1 MNTRE
6 YTLRVKKSWVKY
18 GFVAIVAAMVLAP
31 VAVSAS
37 HTFTDVP
44 DTHIFHSDI
53 AWMADNGITSGCT
66 PTEYCPGDSVTR
78 GQMAKFLRNVA
89 ENKVVDA
96 ATAETADHATTADSA
111 TDAATVDGYAPTDL
125 TLATGNS
132 TTFSIATLT
141 SHTNTT
147 IEEITATAPI
157 DGYFMVNANASWLDS
172 DDSRILHWLQVD
184 DTACTNTTVPVA
196 SVDFGYGSTTALAQ
210 NDNVAIGGV
219 IAVTAGSHTVT
230 LCAREFSS
238 SGDPQY
244 YSPTVQVLF
253 TPFGSVTEGLAEAG
267 VSSELELPGTDN

>member
-96 ATAETADHATTADSA
+96 ATAETAGTADHATTADSA
-111 TDAATVDGYAPTDL
+111 TEADNADTLDGKSSGAFHEYDIDVPAFQTLYGAVGTDMSADAVEVMSAPISFPVPMPTDL
-125 TLATGNS
+125 DAIIVAPGDLTPANCTGDVDDPGADPGYLCIFVDFDNNVDFYGFYRDDGFNDVTSPFGGQVYAWSLGAGYTGFSATW
-132 TTFSIATLT
+132 A
-141 SHTNTT
+141 
-147 IEEITATAPI
+147 ATAPLTLI
-157 DGYFMVNANASWLDS
+157 PIPLDK
-172 DDSRILHWLQVD
+172 D
-184 DTACTNTTVPVA
+184 
-196 SVDFGYGSTTALAQ
+196 AQ
-210 NDNVAIGGV
+210 LG
-219 IAVTAGSHTVT
+219 AG
-230 LCAREFSS
+230 
-238 SGDPQY
+238 Q
-244 YSPTVQVLF
+244 
-253 TPFGSVTEGLAEAG
+253 
-267 VSSELELPGTDN
+267 

>member
-44 DTHIFHSDI
+44 TTHIFHSDI

-96 ATAETADHATTADSA
+96 ATAETADHAATADSA
-111 TDAATVDGYAPTDL
+111 TEADNADTLDGKSSGAFHEYDNDVPAFQTVYGAVGTDITADGVEVMSEAISFPVPMPGGLVAIIVEPGDPTPANCTGDVDNPGADAGYLCIFVDFESNIDFYGFYKSDGTNDVTSPYGGQIYAWTPGAGYSGFSATWA
-125 TLATGNS
+125 
-132 TTFSIATLT
+132 
-141 SHTNTT
+141 
-147 IEEITATAPI
+147 ATAPLTFI
-157 DGYFMVNANASWLDS
+157 PIPLDRDGQL
-172 DDSRILHWLQVD
+172 
-184 DTACTNTTVPVA
+184 
-196 SVDFGYGSTTALAQ
+196 G
-210 NDNVAIGGV
+210 
-219 IAVTAGSHTVT
+219 
-230 LCAREFSS
+230 
-238 SGDPQY
+238 
-244 YSPTVQVLF
+244 
-253 TPFGSVTEGLAEAG
+253 AEQ
-267 VSSELELPGTDN
+267 

>member
-37 HTFTDVP
+37 HSFTDVP

-96 ATAETADHATTADSA
+96 ATAETADHAATADSA
-111 TDAATVDGYAPTDL
+111 TEADNADTLDGKSSGAFHEYDNDVPAFQ
-125 TLATGNS
+125 TLYGAVGTGISATGASEVMEESISFQVPMPGNLDVLIIES
-132 TTFSIATLT
+132 GDPLPATCSGTVTDPGADPGYMCIFVDYDTNISGYGFYRNDGVNDVTSEFGGQIYAFSAGAGTAEFSATWA
-141 SHTNTT
+141 
-147 IEEITATAPI
+147 ATAPLTFI
-157 DGYFMVNANASWLDS
+157 PIPLDR
-172 DDSRILHWLQVD
+172 DAQL
-184 DTACTNTTVPVA
+184 
-196 SVDFGYGSTTALAQ
+196 GSGQ
-210 NDNVAIGGV
+210 
-219 IAVTAGSHTVT
+219 
-230 LCAREFSS
+230 
-238 SGDPQY
+238 
-244 YSPTVQVLF
+244 
-253 TPFGSVTEGLAEAG
+253 
-267 VSSELELPGTDN
+267 